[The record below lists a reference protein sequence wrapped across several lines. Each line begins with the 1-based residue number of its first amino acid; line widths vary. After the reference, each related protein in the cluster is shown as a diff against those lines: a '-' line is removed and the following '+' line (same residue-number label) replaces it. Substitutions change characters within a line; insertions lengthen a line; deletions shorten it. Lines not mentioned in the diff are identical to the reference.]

1 MTSEPSQPR
10 QPGWIHY
17 SILGLSAIL
26 IGIYSTR
33 LMPGGAGS
41 QLILQTGIIGALGS
55 LGLVHATAK
64 RRARIRAVDAEQS
77 IEKRLERHVDSNLRR
92 IDDEMPSPPVPNAA
106 SEPAPQQLCTV

>member
-1 MTSEPSQPR
+1 MPSAPSQLR

-33 LMPGGAGS
+33 LMPGDAGS

-92 IDDEMPSPPVPNAA
+92 VDEEMPSPPVPNGVA
-106 SEPAPQQLCTV
+106 EPAAQALCGV